1 MYLSSI
7 LQMRGM
13 LGATGSLEVTHER
26 VRFVPSRWLDR
37 VAGIGSDWEV
47 PLLSI
52 DRLVMQGR
60 IDRRMVLGSA
70 LDEQTFSGRD
80 LDAAREAIIH
90 AHLRAQA
97 EWGQARHPMRAATLL
112 ERWASVIGMSEAHVR
127 DVKVCELGMIQ
138 GPARSARFGWLIVH
152 EGLRFV
158 PVGKPYT
165 GDGHWYLPV
174 HALKVPDF
182 DDEQTLPLP
191 NDRAFFP
198 ALGVVSLRRLRAAWR
213 ALRVT
218 DARAPEAA
226 PASSRRTAP
235 RSRPLVPPAVTVKV
249 READGRERSV
259 PGELQDLSLTGA
271 RVSLSE
277 AVGVGASVTLEF
289 VTLAPGRPFQ
299 GVTMHAR
306 PVPETEEDDAMWIV
320 GMRFENVGAAE
331 QLVIGKI
338 IKGFRPSVDE

>member
-13 LGATGSLEVTHER
+13 LGATGSLEVTDER

-37 VAGIGSDWEV
+37 VAGIGSDWEA
-47 PLLSI
+47 PILSI

-60 IDRRMVLGSA
+60 IDRRMVVGRGEE
-70 LDEQTFSGRD
+70 EQTFSGRD
-80 LDAAREAIIH
+80 LDAAREAIIR
-90 AHLRAQA
+90 AHLRAQ
-97 EWGQARHPMRAATLL
+97 EDWGQARHPMRAATLL
-112 ERWASVIGMSEAHVR
+112 ERWASVIGISEHHVR

-158 PVGKPYT
+158 PVGRPYT

-198 ALGVVSLRRLRAAWR
+198 ALGVVALRRLRAAWR

-218 DARAPEAA
+218 DPRAPEA
-226 PASSRRTAP
+226 PPPSSRRTAP

-249 READGRERSV
+249 AGAGGERTVS
-259 PGELQDLSLTGA
+259 GELQDLSLTGA
-271 RVSLSE
+271 RVALSE
-277 AVGVGASVTLEF
+277 AVEVGATVSLEF
-289 VTLAPGRPFQ
+289 VTLAPGHPFR

-306 PVPETEEDDAMWIV
+306 AVPETDDDDAMWIV
-320 GMRFENVGAAE
+320 GLRFENAGAAE

-338 IKGFRPSVDE
+338 IKGFRQTVDE